1 MFSSKPTDSGVCHTF
16 NGLGLA
22 KILRQSAWTD
32 AFLEAFGSRDSGQLF
47 SSEGIDL
54 QDGFVFSLDTLQSYL
69 VSLQEK
75 VPEQREVNSFLI
87 KVHPAGEIP
96 RMTKDKSTWNRIY
109 PHKNEMSTRFITLKG
124 EKIVG
129 KVDIILNEL

>member
-1 MFSSKPTDSGVCHTF
+1 M
-16 NGLGLA
+16 
-22 KILRQSAWTD
+22 
-32 AFLEAFGSRDSGQLF
+32 
-47 SSEGIDL
+47 

-69 VSLQEK
+69 VSLQQK
-75 VPEQREVNSFLI
+75 VPEQRELNSFLI

-96 RMTKDKSTWNRIY
+96 RMTKDTSTWNRIY

-129 KVDIILNEL
+129 KVDRY